1 MNFKSII
8 DQQILLDKAIKEAH
22 KINQDYSNQMIIALY
37 TEVGEFANEIQS
49 FKYWKKS
56 KNIDQNNLLEEF
68 ADGLHFLISFAI
80 KTNCNYIIEPL
91 VLSNDINYQ
100 LLEMFKSIYKLS
112 KKISRR
118 NVTKCI
124 AIYIG
129 IAKILNIEDDLIIE
143 SYMLKTKKNFERIK
157 NNY

>member
-1 MNFKSII
+1 
-8 DQQILLDKAIKEAH
+8 
-22 KINQDYSNQMIIALY
+22 MI
-37 TEVGEFANEIQS
+37 Q
-49 FKYWKKS
+49 
-56 KNIDQNNLLEEF
+56 
-68 ADGLHFLISFAI
+68 ISFAI
-80 KTNCNYIIEPL
+80 KKNCNYIIEPL

-118 NVTKCI
+118 NITKCI

-129 IAKILNIEDDLIIE
+129 IAKILNISDDLIIE
-143 SYMLKTKKNFERIK
+143 SYMLKNKKNFERIK

>member
-1 MNFKSII
+1 
-8 DQQILLDKAIKEAH
+8 
-22 KINQDYSNQMIIALY
+22 MIIALY

-143 SYMLKTKKNFERIK
+143 SYMLKNKKNFERIK